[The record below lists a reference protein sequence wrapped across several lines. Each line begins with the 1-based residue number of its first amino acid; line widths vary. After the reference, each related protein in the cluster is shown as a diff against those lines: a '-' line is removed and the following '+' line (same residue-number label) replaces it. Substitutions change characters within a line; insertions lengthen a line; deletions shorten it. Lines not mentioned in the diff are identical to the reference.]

1 MFDIAF
7 GEMLLIVVLA
17 VVVVGPKDLPRL
29 MRTLGGA
36 FRKVKRAAS
45 SFQSSLDRLA
55 VEEEMAEFA
64 RKTNERIMK
73 ETAVDELKDIKS
85 DIEADL
91 NREPPHKPDD
101 KKGE

>member
-17 VVVVGPKDLPRL
+17 LIVVGPKDLPRL
-29 MRTLGGA
+29 MRTLGRA
-36 FRKVKRAAS
+36 FRKVKRTAS
-45 SFQSSLDRLA
+45 QFQSSLDRLA

-73 ETAVDELKDIKS
+73 ETAVDDLKDI
-85 DIEADL
+85 EAEL
-91 NREPPHKPDD
+91 NRDVKSE
-101 KKGE
+101 KGE